1 MKKYWKWL
9 LALVILGALAAA
21 GMRVVA
27 ARKAEQAKANA
38 PKPEAIMEL
47 AASDIATAQV
57 LELSEGLAISGSLK
71 AANSAVVKA
80 RVSGEL
86 QGLTVREG
94 DVVKAG
100 QIIARVDAS
109 EYQARVRQ
117 AQQSAD
123 AAKAQI
129 DIAQRSYDNNKAL
142 VNQGFISATAL
153 ETTAASLAG
162 AKSTH
167 ASALAGV
174 DVARK
179 SLEDTVLKAPISG
192 IISQRTAQPGER
204 VGIEARV
211 VEIIDI
217 SRLELEANL
226 GAAESVDV
234 RVGQQAKLQFEGR
247 TESVAA
253 TVTRINPSAV
263 AGSRSVLVYLSVAS
277 TAGLRQGL
285 FAQGSLGTSKIQTL
299 SVPLSAVRNDKPSP
313 YVQVLQNASVM
324 HQSVE
329 LGARGDAQGT
339 TMVAVKNINAGTQ
352 VTLASAGAIR
362 DGTKVKVITPG
373 SVAKAGEG
381 AAATAPTTA
390 PTAAPAPKLTAS
402 SSK

>member
-1 MKKYWKWL
+1 MKKYWTWL
-9 LALVILGALAAA
+9 LALLILGALGTA
-21 GMRVVA
+21 GFRVVA

-47 AASDIATAQV
+47 AANDIATARV
-57 LELSEGLAISGSLK
+57 LELSEGLPISGALK
-71 AANSAVVKA
+71 AAQSAVVKA

-94 DVVKAG
+94 DSVKVG
-100 QIIARVDAS
+100 QIIARVDNS
-109 EYQARVRQ
+109 EYQTRVRQ

-129 DIAQRSYDNNKAL
+129 DIVQRAYDNNKAL

-153 ETTAASLAG
+153 ETSAASLA
-162 AKSTH
+162 AARSTH

-174 DVARK
+174 DLARK

-192 IISQRTAQPGER
+192 IISQRAAQPGER
-204 VGIEARV
+204 VGVEARV

-247 TESVAA
+247 SESVAA

-277 TAGLRQGL
+277 TVGLRQGL

-299 SVPLSAVRNDKPSP
+299 SVPLAAVRTDKPSP
-313 YVQVLQNASVM
+313 YVQLVHNGSVRHQN
-324 HQSVE
+324 VE
-329 LGARGDAQGT
+329 LGARGDARGS
-339 TMVAVKNINAGTQ
+339 TMVAVKNISAGDQ
-352 VTLASAGAIR
+352 VTLASAGLIR
-362 DGTKVKVITPG
+362 DGTKVKIITPASAAKSG
-373 SVAKAGEG
+373 S
-381 AAATAPTTA
+381 AP
-390 PTAAPAPKLTAS
+390 PAPAAS
-402 SSK
+402 ASTSN

>member
-1 MKKYWKWL
+1 MKKYWTWL
-9 LALVILGALAAA
+9 LALLILGALGTA
-21 GMRVVA
+21 GFRVMA

-47 AASDIATAQV
+47 AANDIATAQV
-57 LELSEGLAISGSLK
+57 LELSEGLPISGALR
-71 AANSAVVKA
+71 AAQSAVVKA

-94 DVVKAG
+94 DSVKVG
-100 QIIARVDAS
+100 QIIARVDNS
-109 EYQARVRQ
+109 EYQTRVRQ

-129 DIAQRSYDNNKAL
+129 DIVQRAYDNNKAL

-153 ETTAASLAG
+153 ETSAASLA
-162 AKSTH
+162 AARSTH

-174 DVARK
+174 DLARK

-192 IISQRTAQPGER
+192 IISQRAAQPGER
-204 VGIEARV
+204 VGVEARV

-247 TESVAA
+247 SESVAA

-299 SVPLSAVRNDKPSP
+299 SVPLAAVRTDKPSP
-313 YVQVLQNASVM
+313 YVQLVHNGSVRHQN
-324 HQSVE
+324 VE
-329 LGARGDAQGT
+329 LGARGDARGS
-339 TMVAVKNINAGTQ
+339 TMVAVKNISAGDQ
-352 VTLASAGAIR
+352 VTLASAGLIR
-362 DGTKVKVITPG
+362 DGTKVKIITPASAAKSG
-373 SVAKAGEG
+373 S
-381 AAATAPTTA
+381 AP
-390 PTAAPAPKLTAS
+390 PAPAAS
-402 SSK
+402 ASTSN

>member
-9 LALVILGALAAA
+9 LVLLILVAVGTAA
-21 GMRVVA
+21 MRVVA

-38 PKPEAIMEL
+38 PKPEAIIEL
-47 AASDIATAQV
+47 ASTDIATAQV
-57 LELSEGLAISGSLK
+57 LELSEGLPISGSLK

-123 AAKAQI
+123 AAKAQV
-129 DIAQRSYDNNKAL
+129 DIAQRAYDNNKAL

-192 IISQRTAQPGER
+192 IISQRAAQPGER
-204 VGIEARV
+204 VGVEARV

-234 RVGQQAKLQFEGR
+234 RIGQQAKLQFEGR
-247 TESVAA
+247 SESVAA

-285 FAQGSLGTSKIQTL
+285 FAQGTLGTAKVQAL

-313 YVQVLQNASVM
+313 YVQVLQNDAIS

-329 LGARGDAQGT
+329 LGARGDALGT
-339 TMVAVKNINAGTQ
+339 TMVAVKNISAGTK
-352 VTLASAGAIR
+352 VTLASAGFIR
-362 DGTKVKVITPG
+362 DGTKVKITLPANLA
-373 SVAKAGEG
+373 AKATATPASTPASTSAS
-381 AAATAPTTA
+381 AAATN
-390 PTAAPAPKLTAS
+390 
-402 SSK
+402 

>member
-1 MKKYWKWL
+1 MKTTLRIYAHMKKYWKWL
-9 LALVILGALAAA
+9 VVVLVLAAVGTA
-21 GMRVVA
+21 AMRVVA

-38 PKPEAIMEL
+38 PKPEAIIEL
-47 AASDIATAQV
+47 ASTDIATAQV
-57 LELSEGLAISGSLK
+57 LELSEGLPISGSLK

-123 AAKAQI
+123 AAKAQV
-129 DIAQRSYDNNKAL
+129 DIAQRAYDNNKAL

-162 AKSTH
+162 TKSTH

-192 IISQRTAQPGER
+192 IISQRAAQPGER

-234 RVGQQAKLQFEGR
+234 RIGQQAKLQFEGR
-247 TESVAA
+247 NESVAA
-253 TVTRINPSAV
+253 TVSRINPSAV

-285 FAQGSLGTSKIQTL
+285 FAQGTLGTARVQTL

-313 YVQVLQNASVM
+313 YVQVLQNDAIN

-329 LGARGDAQGT
+329 LGARGDALGT
-339 TMVAVKNINAGTQ
+339 TMVAVKNISAGTK
-352 VTLASAGAIR
+352 VTLASAGFIR
-362 DGTKVKVITPG
+362 DGTKVKIIVPASLAVKTP
-373 SVAKAGEG
+373 
-381 AAATAPTTA
+381 
-390 PTAAPAPKLTAS
+390 AAPASAS
-402 SSK
+402 ANN

>member
-9 LALVILGALAAA
+9 LVVLLLVAVGTAA
-21 GMRVVA
+21 MRVVA

-38 PKPEAIMEL
+38 PKPEAIIEL
-47 AASDIATAQV
+47 ASTDVATAQV
-57 LELSEGLAISGSLK
+57 LELSEGLPISGSLK

-94 DVVKAG
+94 DAVKAG

-123 AAKAQI
+123 AAKAQV
-129 DIAQRSYDNNKAL
+129 DIAQRAFDNNKAL

-192 IISQRTAQPGER
+192 IISQRAAQPGER

-234 RVGQQAKLQFEGR
+234 RIGQQAKLQFEGR
-247 TESVAA
+247 SESVPA

-285 FAQGSLGTSKIQTL
+285 FAQGTLGTAKVQTL

-313 YVQVLQNASVM
+313 YVQVLQNDAIS

-329 LGARGDAQGT
+329 LGSRGDALGT
-339 TMVAVKNINAGTQ
+339 TMVAVKNISAGTK
-352 VTLASAGAIR
+352 VTLASAGFIR
-362 DGTKVKVITPG
+362 DGTKVKITLPANLA
-373 SVAKAGEG
+373 SKA
-381 AAATAPTTA
+381 
-390 PTAAPAPKLTAS
+390 TAAPASAAANN
-402 SSK
+402 

>member
-9 LALVILGALAAA
+9 LVVLLLVAVGTAA
-21 GMRVVA
+21 MRVVA

-38 PKPEAIMEL
+38 PKPEAIIEL
-47 AASDIATAQV
+47 ASTDIATAQV
-57 LELSEGLAISGSLK
+57 LELSEGLPISGSLK

-94 DVVKAG
+94 DAVKAG

-123 AAKAQI
+123 AAKAQV
-129 DIAQRSYDNNKAL
+129 DIAQRAFDNNKAL

-192 IISQRTAQPGER
+192 IISQRAAQPGER

-234 RVGQQAKLQFEGR
+234 RIGQQAKLQFEGR
-247 TESVAA
+247 NESVAA
-253 TVTRINPSAV
+253 TVSRINPSAV

-285 FAQGSLGTSKIQTL
+285 FAQGTLGTAKVQTL

-313 YVQVLQNASVM
+313 YVQVLQNDAIS

-329 LGARGDAQGT
+329 LGSRGDALGT
-339 TMVAVKNINAGTQ
+339 TMVAVKNISAGTK
-352 VTLASAGAIR
+352 VTLASAGFIR
-362 DGTKVKVITPG
+362 DGTKVKITLPP
-373 SVAKAGEG
+373 SLASKA
-381 AAATAPTTA
+381 
-390 PTAAPAPKLTAS
+390 TAAPASAAANN
-402 SSK
+402 

>member
-1 MKKYWKWL
+1 
-9 LALVILGALAAA
+9 
-21 GMRVVA
+21 MRVVA

-38 PKPEAIMEL
+38 PKPEAIIEL
-47 AASDIATAQV
+47 ASTDIATAQV
-57 LELSEGLAISGSLK
+57 LELSEGLPISGSLK

-123 AAKAQI
+123 AAKAQV
-129 DIAQRSYDNNKAL
+129 DIAQRAYDNNKAL

-162 AKSTH
+162 TKSTH

-192 IISQRTAQPGER
+192 IISQRAAQPGER

-234 RVGQQAKLQFEGR
+234 RIGQQAKLQFEGR
-247 TESVAA
+247 NESVAA
-253 TVTRINPSAV
+253 TVSRINPSAV

-285 FAQGSLGTSKIQTL
+285 FAQGTLGTARVQTL

-313 YVQVLQNASVM
+313 YVQVLQNDAIN

-329 LGARGDAQGT
+329 LGARGDALGT
-339 TMVAVKNINAGTQ
+339 TMVAVKNISAGTK
-352 VTLASAGAIR
+352 VTLASAGFIR
-362 DGTKVKVITPG
+362 DGTKVKIIVPASLAVKTP
-373 SVAKAGEG
+373 
-381 AAATAPTTA
+381 
-390 PTAAPAPKLTAS
+390 AAPASAS
-402 SSK
+402 ANN